1 MSNLKVKEVQT
12 SITQG
17 QTSTSTFEYAD
28 YKEVSGITVPHTITV
43 SGMMPM
49 PLVMKATEIKVNA
62 EVDPSL
68 FKI

>member
-1 MSNLKVKEVQT
+1 
-12 SITQG
+12 
-17 QTSTSTFEYAD
+17 
-28 YKEVSGITVPHTITV
+28 
-43 SGMMPM
+43 MMPM